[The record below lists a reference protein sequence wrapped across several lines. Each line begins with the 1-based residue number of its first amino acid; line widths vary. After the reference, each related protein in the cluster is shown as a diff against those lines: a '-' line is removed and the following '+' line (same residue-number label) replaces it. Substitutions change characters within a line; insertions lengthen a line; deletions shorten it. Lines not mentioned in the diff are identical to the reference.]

1 MTTTIV
7 TIVTYPTIK
16 ALKEKEYR
24 IGELE
29 GLYTPNL
36 VLEELGLRGAI
47 LRLSL
52 LLKLGLLI

>member
-7 TIVTYPTIK
+7 TIITYPTAK
-16 ALKEKEYR
+16 VLEEKKHHKK
-24 IGELE
+24 ELE

-36 VLEELGLRGAI
+36 VLKELGLRGAI
-47 LRLSL
+47 PQLPL